1 MEQAKAFLEESLD
14 LDALLGDVGTL
25 DLSRPTGFKAWS
37 VETILRHL
45 HFWNQMALWA
55 LKDTAQLQE
64 TLVPV
69 MEGLTSGGSLTEVE
83 AQIVLAEGDA
93 LVSDWRATYQQ
104 LAQAYSQADPAQ
116 RCPWVGP
123 SMSARSCITAR
134 QMETWAH
141 GQAIY
146 DELGRVR
153 ANTDRLHNIIIL
165 GINTFGWTFKVR
177 GEAAPEQMP
186 YVELT
191 APSGTLWTFGDE
203 NSASTIKGA
212 AEEFAQVVTQTRHV
226 EDTQLCF
233 EGEDAK
239 RWLYN
244 AQCFAGGPN
253 PPPAPGSRFVRTD

>member
-1 MEQAKAFLEESLD
+1 
-14 LDALLGDVGTL
+14 
-25 DLSRPTGFKAWS
+25 
-37 VETILRHL
+37 
-45 HFWNQMALWA
+45 
-55 LKDTAQLQE
+55 
-64 TLVPV
+64 
-69 MEGLTSGGSLTEVE
+69 MEGLKRGDSLTEVE
-83 AQIVLAEGDA
+83 AQVVSAEGSQ
-93 LVSDWRATYQQ
+93 LVSDWRLTYQK
-104 LAQAYSQADPAQ
+104 LAQAYSQADPSQ

-153 ANTDRLHNIIIL
+153 ENTDRLQNIIIL

-177 GEAAPEQMP
+177 GEAAPDQMP
-186 YVELT
+186 YVELA
-191 APSGTLWTFGDE
+191 APSGRLWTFGEE
-203 NSASTIKGA
+203 NSASAIKGA

-226 EDTQLCF
+226 EDTQLSYD
-233 EGEDAK
+233 GEDAK

-253 PPPAPGSRFVRTD
+253 SPPAPGSRFMRTK

>member
-14 LDALLGDVGTL
+14 LNALLGDLGSV
-25 DLSRPTGFKAWS
+25 DLSRSTGFKAWS
-37 VETILRHL
+37 IETILRHL

-55 LKDTAQLQE
+55 LEDTPQLQE
-64 TLVPV
+64 TLVPI
-69 MEGLTSGGSLTEVE
+69 MEGLKRGDSLTEVE
-83 AQIVLAEGDA
+83 AQVVSAKGSQ
-93 LVSDWRATYQQ
+93 LVSDWRLTYQK

-153 ANTDRLHNIIIL
+153 ENTDRLQNIIIL
-165 GINTFGWTFKVR
+165 GINTFGWTFKVL

-186 YVELT
+186 YVELA
-191 APSGTLWTFGDE
+191 APSGRLWTFGEE
-203 NSASTIKGA
+203 NSGSAIKGA

-226 EDTQLCF
+226 EDTQLSY

-253 PPPAPGSRFVRTD
+253 PPPAPGSRFMRTK

>member
-1 MEQAKAFLEESLD
+1 
-14 LDALLGDVGTL
+14 
-25 DLSRPTGFKAWS
+25 
-37 VETILRHL
+37 
-45 HFWNQMALWA
+45 LWA
-55 LKDTAQLQE
+55 LEDTPRLQE
-64 TLVPV
+64 ALVPI
-69 MEGLTSGGSLTEVE
+69 MEGLKRGDSLTEVE
-83 AQIVLAEGDA
+83 AQVVSAEGSQ
-93 LVSDWRATYQQ
+93 LVSDWRLTYQK
-104 LAQAYSQADPAQ
+104 LAKAYSQADPSQ

-153 ANTDRLHNIIIL
+153 ENTDRLQNIIIL

-177 GEAAPEQMP
+177 GEAAPDQMP
-186 YVELT
+186 YVELA
-191 APSGTLWTFGDE
+191 APSGRLWTFGEE
-203 NSASTIKGA
+203 NSASAIKGA

-226 EDTQLCF
+226 EDTQLSYD
-233 EGEDAK
+233 GEDAK

-253 PPPAPGSRFVRTD
+253 PPPAPGSRFMRTK

>member
-1 MEQAKAFLEESLD
+1 
-14 LDALLGDVGTL
+14 
-25 DLSRPTGFKAWS
+25 
-37 VETILRHL
+37 
-45 HFWNQMALWA
+45 LWA
-55 LKDTAQLQE
+55 LEDTPQLQE
-64 TLVPV
+64 ALVPI
-69 MEGLTSGGSLTEVE
+69 MEGLKRGDSLTEVE
-83 AQIVLAEGDA
+83 AQVVSAEGSQ
-93 LVSDWRATYQQ
+93 LVSDWRLTYQK
-104 LAQAYSQADPAQ
+104 LAQAYSHADPSQ

-153 ANTDRLHNIIIL
+153 ENTDRLQNIIIL

-177 GEAAPEQMP
+177 GEAAPDQMP
-186 YVELT
+186 YVELA
-191 APSGTLWTFGDE
+191 APSGRLWTFGEE
-203 NSASTIKGA
+203 NSASAIKGA

-226 EDTQLCF
+226 EDTQLSYD
-233 EGEDAK
+233 GEDAK

-253 PPPAPGSRFVRTD
+253 PPPAPGSRFMRTK

>member
-1 MEQAKAFLEESLD
+1 
-14 LDALLGDVGTL
+14 
-25 DLSRPTGFKAWS
+25 
-37 VETILRHL
+37 
-45 HFWNQMALWA
+45 MALWA
-55 LKDTAQLQE
+55 LEDTPQLQE
-64 TLVPV
+64 ALVPI
-69 MEGLTSGGSLTEVE
+69 MEGLKRGDSLTEVE
-83 AQIVLAEGDA
+83 AQVVSAEGSQ
-93 LVSDWRATYQQ
+93 LVSDWRLTYQK
-104 LAQAYSQADPAQ
+104 LAQAYSQADPSQ

-153 ANTDRLHNIIIL
+153 ENTDRLQNIIIL

-177 GEAAPEQMP
+177 GEAAPDQMP
-186 YVELT
+186 YVELA
-191 APSGTLWTFGDE
+191 APSGRLWTFGEE
-203 NSASTIKGA
+203 NSASAIKGA

-226 EDTQLCF
+226 EDTQLSYD
-233 EGEDAK
+233 GEDAK

-253 PPPAPGSRFVRTD
+253 SPPAPGSRFMRTK

>member
-1 MEQAKAFLEESLD
+1 
-14 LDALLGDVGTL
+14 
-25 DLSRPTGFKAWS
+25 
-37 VETILRHL
+37 
-45 HFWNQMALWA
+45 
-55 LKDTAQLQE
+55 
-64 TLVPV
+64 
-69 MEGLTSGGSLTEVE
+69 MEGLKRGDSLTEVE
-83 AQIVLAEGDA
+83 AQVVSAKGSQ
-93 LVSDWRATYQQ
+93 LVSDWRLTYQK

-153 ANTDRLHNIIIL
+153 ENTDRLQNIIIL

-186 YVELT
+186 YVELA
-191 APSGTLWTFGDE
+191 APSGRLWTFGEE
-203 NSASTIKGA
+203 NSGSAIKGA

-226 EDTQLCF
+226 EDTQLSY

-253 PPPAPGSRFVRTD
+253 PPPAPGSRFMRTK

>member
-1 MEQAKAFLEESLD
+1 
-14 LDALLGDVGTL
+14 
-25 DLSRPTGFKAWS
+25 
-37 VETILRHL
+37 
-45 HFWNQMALWA
+45 
-55 LKDTAQLQE
+55 LQE
-64 TLVPV
+64 TLVPI
-69 MEGLTSGGSLTEVE
+69 MEGLKRGDSLTEVE
-83 AQIVLAEGDA
+83 AQVVSAKGSQ
-93 LVSDWRATYQQ
+93 LVSDWRLTYQE

-153 ANTDRLHNIIIL
+153 ENTDRLQNIIIL

-186 YVELT
+186 YVELA
-191 APSGTLWTFGDE
+191 APSGRLWTFGEE
-203 NSASTIKGA
+203 NSGSAIKGA

-226 EDTQLCF
+226 EDTQLSY

-253 PPPAPGSRFVRTD
+253 PPPAPGSRFMRTK

>member
-1 MEQAKAFLEESLD
+1 MEQAKAFLDESLD
-14 LDALLGDVGTL
+14 LDALLTDAGIL
-25 DLSRPTGFKAWS
+25 DLSRSTGFKAWS
-37 VETILRHL
+37 IETILRHL
-45 HFWNQMALWA
+45 HFWNQMAFWA
-55 LKDTAQLQE
+55 LEDTAQLQE

-69 MEGLTSGGSLTEVE
+69 MEGLTRGDSLTDVE
-83 AQIVLAEGDA
+83 GQIVLAEGAA
-93 LVSDWRATYQQ
+93 LLSQWRQTYQQ
-104 LAQAYSQADPAQ
+104 LAQCYSQADPSQ

-153 ANTDRLHNIIIL
+153 GNTDRLHNIIVL

-177 GEAAPEQMP
+177 GETAPEQMP
-186 YVELT
+186 YVELV
-191 APSGTLWTFGDE
+191 APSGTLWTFGEE
-203 NSASTIKGA
+203 NSASCITGL

-226 EDTQLCF
+226 EDTGLSYK
-233 EGEDAK
+233 GEDAK

-253 PPPAPGSRFVRTD
+253 PPPTPGSRFMRVD

>member
-1 MEQAKAFLEESLD
+1 MEQAKAFLEECLD
-14 LDALLGDVGTL
+14 IDALLGDAGSL

-37 VETILRHL
+37 IETILRHL

-55 LKDTAQLQE
+55 LENTDQLQQ

-69 MEGLTSGGSLTEVE
+69 MEGLTRGDSLTQVE
-83 AQIVLAEGDA
+83 GQIVLAEGDV
-93 LVSDWRATYQQ
+93 LLSEWRETYQQ
-104 LAQAYSQADPAQ
+104 LAQSYSQADPSQ

-146 DELGRVR
+146 DELGKVR
-153 ANTDRLHNIIIL
+153 SNTDRIHNIVIL

-177 GEAAPEQMP
+177 GEVAPEQMP

-191 APSGTLWTFGDE
+191 APSGVLWKFGEDDSV
-203 NSASTIKGA
+203 SAIRGT
-212 AEEFAQVVTQTRHV
+212 AEEFSQVVTQTRHV
-226 EDTQLCF
+226 EDTELSYT
-233 EGEDAK
+233 GEDAK

-253 PPPAPGSRFVRTD
+253 PPPAPGSRFMRGS

>member
-14 LDALLGDVGTL
+14 LDALLGDVGTP

-104 LAQAYSQADPAQ
+104 LAQAYSQADPSQ

-186 YVELT
+186 SVELT

-203 NSASTIKGA
+203 SSASTIKGA

-226 EDTQLCF
+226 EDTQLCY